1 VRIMTR
7 VATVLLAFLVWGA
20 GPLLVSNTA
29 LAAAAT
35 DAEVTINATNGADG
49 KPMNEPVSWVV
60 SKLDKN
66 GKPSKTPTI
75 QEASKVLKTKLK
87 PGQYQ
92 VLGMAKGMTAKQV
105 FTVGKEPVVRNVMF
119 GMSDISIKMITS
131 KGRKP
136 VTEPIQWEML
146 TYVKGAPDKGQRVD
160 MVTAPTAS
168 FVVPAGG
175 YVVRATY
182 KGTTADLVVPLKA
195 GQAYDYTL
203 NLYAGFTDALA
214 FNGTKKVMQDVTWQ
228 VLRAKPNEKGEHE
241 LVAEQIGAEPKIMLR
256 EGKYIL
262 LAKHGETWGKEH
274 LNITAGEV
282 AKVNLKLTKDV
293 GMPVVTTTSKVA
305 AK

>member
-1 VRIMTR
+1 VRTFTR
-7 VATVLLAFLVWGA
+7 AATFLMAVGVSAAAFLMVGNA
-20 GPLLVSNTA
+20 AN
-29 LAAAAT
+29 AAAE
-35 DAEVTINATNGADG
+35 AEVTISATNGADG
-49 KPMNEPVSWVV
+49 KAMTEAVSWTIT
-60 SKLDKN
+60 KLDKN
-66 GKPSKTPTI
+66 GKPGKKPTV
-75 QEASKVLKTKLK
+75 QEASAVLKTKLK

-92 VLGMAKGMTAKQV
+92 VLGQAKGMAAKQT

-119 GMSDISIKMITS
+119 GMSEISIKMITS

-136 VTEPIQWEML
+136 VKDPIQWEML
-146 TYVKGAPDKGQRVD
+146 TYVKGKPDAGTRVD
-160 MVTAPTAS
+160 IVTAPTAT
-168 FVVPAGG
+168 FMVPAGG

-203 NLYAGFTDALA
+203 NLYAGYTEAAA
-214 FNGTKKVMQDVTWQ
+214 FNGKTKVMQDVTWQ
-228 VLRAKPNEKGEHE
+228 VLREKPNAKGEHE

-262 LAKHGETWGKEH
+262 LAKHGETWGKER

-282 AKVNLKLTKDV
+282 AKVKVKLTKDV
-293 GMPVVTTTSKVA
+293 GMPVVATKVA

>member
-1 VRIMTR
+1 VRINTR
-7 VATVLLAFLVWGA
+7 VATVLLAVGL
-20 GPLLVSNTA
+20 S
-29 LAAAAT
+29 AAAFLMSSNAVMAASE
-35 DAEVTINATNGADG
+35 AEVTINAANGADG
-49 KPMNEPVSWVV
+49 KAMTEPVSWTIT
-60 SKLDKN
+60 KLDKN
-66 GKPSKTPTI
+66 GKPAAKPTVEEKTAI
-75 QEASKVLKTKLK
+75 LKTKLN

-92 VLGMAKGMTAKQV
+92 VVGRAKGGAAKQT
-105 FTVGKEPVVRNVMF
+105 FTVSKEPVVRTVTF
-119 GMSDISIKMITS
+119 GMSEISIKMITS

-136 VTEPIQWEML
+136 VKDPIQWEML
-146 TYVKGAPDKGQRVD
+146 TYVKGKPDAGKRID
-160 MVTAPTAS
+160 IVTGPTAS

-203 NLYAGFTDALA
+203 NLYAGYTEAAA
-214 FNGTKKVMQDVTWQ
+214 FNGKTKVMQDVTWQ

-241 LVAEQIGAEPKIMLR
+241 LVAEQVSAEPTIMLR

-262 LAKHGETWGKEH
+262 LAKHGEMWGKEH

-282 AKVNLKLTKDV
+282 AKIKVKLTKDV

>member
-1 VRIMTR
+1 MRTVTR
-7 VATVLLAFLVWGA
+7 VATFLMAVGVSAAAFLMA
-20 GPLLVSNTA
+20 GTA
-29 LAAAAT
+29 ANAAAE
-35 DAEVTINATNGADG
+35 AEVTISATNGANG
-49 KPMNEPVSWVV
+49 KEMTEPVSWTIT
-60 SKLDKN
+60 KLDKN
-66 GKPSKTPTI
+66 GKPGKKPTV
-75 QEASKVLKTKLK
+75 QEAAAVLKTKLK

-92 VLGMAKGMTAKQV
+92 VLGQAKGMAAKQT
-105 FTVGKEPVVRNVMF
+105 FTVGKEPVVRTVMF
-119 GMSDISIKMITS
+119 GMSEISIKMITS

-136 VTEPIQWEML
+136 VKDPIQWEML
-146 TYVKGAPDKGQRVD
+146 TYVKGKPDAGKRID
-160 MVTAPTAS
+160 IVTAPTAN

-203 NLYAGFTDALA
+203 NLYAGYTEAAA
-214 FNGTKKVMQDVTWQ
+214 FNGKTKVMQDVTWQ
-228 VLRAKPNEKGEHE
+228 VLRAKANEKGEHE

-282 AKVNLKLTKDV
+282 AKIKVKLTKDV